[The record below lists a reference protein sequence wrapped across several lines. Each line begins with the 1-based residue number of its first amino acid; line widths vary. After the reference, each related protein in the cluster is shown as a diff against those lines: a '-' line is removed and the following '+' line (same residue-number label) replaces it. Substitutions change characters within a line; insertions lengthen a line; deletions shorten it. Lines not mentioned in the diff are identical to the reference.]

1 MARKRLF
8 SIGKLSKLTGV
19 HIQSLRYYETLGILN
34 PAWVDPDSGYRY
46 YTFSQTRIVEAI
58 QYCVELDIPL
68 KSFRNFLSE
77 TDGRIDYYGLLEHGK
92 QTAQEKMRRIQE
104 RLEFL
109 ETMQREIHHAENCAP
124 GQLTRAILPERL
136 CWAIPY
142 EGTQTDPTFHSAM
155 YRLITEVERHGFH
168 AGFNNGQLVRYT
180 QQGVFSY
187 LFIDLRETGDVL
199 ERHQQI
205 FRIPGGEYL
214 CAVSGESRA
223 KTAPEVFPEL
233 FQKSG
238 DHTVVEVE
246 LFSKQFHYSRP
257 VFELRCS
264 TQERE

>member
-1 MARKRLF
+1 
-8 SIGKLSKLTGV
+8 
-19 HIQSLRYYETLGILN
+19 
-34 PAWVDPDSGYRY
+34 
-46 YTFSQTRIVEAI
+46 
-58 QYCVELDIPL
+58 
-68 KSFRNFLSE
+68 
-77 TDGRIDYYGLLEHGK
+77 
-92 QTAQEKMRRIQE
+92 
-104 RLEFL
+104 
-109 ETMQREIHHAENCAP
+109 
-124 GQLTRAILPERL
+124 
-136 CWAIPY
+136 
-142 EGTQTDPTFHSAM
+142 M